1 MPRSIDDATGRQ
13 LDAEPDLPRSEP
25 EIIPPGADFRPPP
38 ARETGFHT
46 RPTIHLRVSS
56 PGPLGI
62 AAIAV
67 GAGIVGALSLLLLLG
82 ALLIGAVAA
91 GALIAIALVTRLLA
105 RFRTQGRWGATR

>member
-13 LDAEPDLPRSEP
+13 PGSEPDLPRSEP

-38 ARETGFHT
+38 AGETGFHG
-46 RPTIHLRVSS
+46 RPTIHIRVSS

-67 GAGIVGALSLLLLLG
+67 GVGVVGALSLLLLVG
-82 ALLIGAVAA
+82 VLLIGAAAA

-105 RFRTQGRWGATR
+105 TFRTWGRWGATR